1 MKAIK
6 NIAPLKSLLAEHL
19 EWQDTENI
27 YDWEALERAFMTYI
41 EQLMLHDTEKLI
53 QAMYRIDVD
62 ETAFRE
68 AFQAQD
74 AYKIAQLILK
84 RELQKVAFREKYK

>member
-1 MKAIK
+1 
-6 NIAPLKSLLAEHL
+6 
-19 EWQDTENI
+19 
-27 YDWEALERAFMTYI
+27 
-41 EQLMLHDTEKLI
+41 
-53 QAMYRIDVD
+53 MYRIDVD